1 MALTNDVGS
10 SVTSEIYIT
19 LADARLQMGDLVQLQ
34 SLSYEEDV
42 RYPVHLIGLSEGRS
56 VLVTTPMVEGKY
68 LLMRDGQTFV
78 FRAFSGQRAVA
89 FPTHIMKSVNTPYP
103 YLHLAYPRHVR
114 SIVVRKGARA
124 AARIICAITRCND
137 VPVEAA
143 GTIVNISVGGALLA
157 MKKPLGEKGQRL
169 VLLFKVGFNGIE
181 ATLELKA
188 IVRAVNTELS
198 LDTETPYELGVQFV
212 EVSAE
217 QSVPLH
223 AYVYHQLLEQSL

>member
-1 MALTNDVGS
+1 MALITDVAS
-10 SVTSEIYIT
+10 SPTSEIYIT

-34 SLSYEEDV
+34 SLGHEEDV
-42 RYPVHLIGLSEGRS
+42 RYPVRLIGLSEGRS
-56 VLVTTPMVEGKY
+56 VLVTTPMVEGSY

-89 FPTHIMKSVNTPYP
+89 FPTHIVKSVNTPYP

-124 AARIICAITRCND
+124 MVKIACAITSCND

-143 GTIVNISVGGALLA
+143 GTIVNISVGGALIA

-169 VLLFKVGFNGIE
+169 VVQFKVGFSGIE
-181 ATLELKA
+181 ATLELNA
-188 IVRAVNTELS
+188 IVRAVSTEVGAG
-198 LDTETPYELGVQFV
+198 TETQYELGLQFV
-212 EVSAE
+212 DVTAE
-217 QSVPLH
+217 QAVRLH